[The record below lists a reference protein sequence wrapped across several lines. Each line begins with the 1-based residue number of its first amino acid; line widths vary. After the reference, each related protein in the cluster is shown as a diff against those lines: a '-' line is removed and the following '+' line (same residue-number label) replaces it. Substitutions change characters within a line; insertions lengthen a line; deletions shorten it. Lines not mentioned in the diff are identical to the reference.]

1 MTVKEAKSI
10 TRSWVDKEAPCIQGF
25 MGAFFHGAVN
35 WLADEDTLPA
45 ASDIDVM
52 IVVTDPPPH
61 PLGKFRYGPLLLEV
75 SYLSMSELRSPE
87 QVLGTF
93 YLAGSFHKPGI
104 IADTS
109 GWLTT
114 LQQAVAAQY
123 TDAHWIRQRCSHA
136 QHTALNFIHALNEHI
151 PVHDQVTSWLFAR
164 GLLAHILL
172 VAGLQNPTVRKR
184 YVALQQLLEKYQ
196 ALDLYEQL
204 LHLSG
209 FDALTPA
216 AVAQHLAALTAAF
229 DSAAE
234 VIRTPYR
241 FAADISQAARS
252 VAIDGSYE
260 LLETGYHRE
269 AMFWITATW
278 CRCRHILTQ
287 DAPPHIQVQ
296 HDAGFRQ
303 LLEELHI
310 DSFKN
315 RDRSNRHVIRMM
327 PRVWKMAEKIMERQ

>member
-35 WLADEDTLPA
+35 WLVDEDILPP
-45 ASDIDVM
+45 ASDVDVM
-52 IVVTDPPPH
+52 IVVTEPPPH

-75 SYLSMSELRSPE
+75 SYLSIEELRSTE
-87 QVLGTF
+87 QVLGSF
-93 YLAGSFHKPGI
+93 YLAGSFHRPGI

-114 LQQAVAAQY
+114 LQQEVAAQY
-123 TDAHWIRQRCSHA
+123 GDLHWVRQRCSHA
-136 QHTALNFIHALNEHI
+136 QQTALNFLHTLNEHV
-151 PVHDQVTSWLFAR
+151 PLHDQVTSWLFAR

-184 YVALQQLLEKYQ
+184 YVALKELLATHG
-196 ALDLYEQL
+196 ALDLYERL
-204 LHLSG
+204 LQLSG
-209 FDALTPA
+209 FAALTPA
-216 AVAQHLAALTAAF
+216 AVELHLEGLAAAF

-234 VIRTPYR
+234 IIRTPYR
-241 FAADISQAARS
+241 FAADISQTARS

-260 LLETGYHRE
+260 LLHTGYHRE

-278 CRCRHILTQ
+278 CRCRHVLAQ
-287 DAPPHIQVQ
+287 DAPPHVQVQ
-296 HDAGFRQ
+296 HDAGFRR
-303 LLEELHI
+303 LLEALNI
-310 DSFKN
+310 DSFKK
-315 RDRSNRHVIRMM
+315 RDRSSREVIRIM
-327 PRVWKMAEKIMERQ
+327 PRVWKMAEKIMAQ